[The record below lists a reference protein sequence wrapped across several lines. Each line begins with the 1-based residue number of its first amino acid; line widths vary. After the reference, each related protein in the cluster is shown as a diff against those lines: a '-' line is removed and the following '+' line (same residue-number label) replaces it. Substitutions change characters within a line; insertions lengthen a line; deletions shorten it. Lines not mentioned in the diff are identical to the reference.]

1 MGLKTAQRQLVAQIS
16 PVQEG
21 TTSANLPKG
30 PHGTTYGPKFN
41 LTNSNDPYYFTQVS
55 GGEITASVEK
65 VYSGGS
71 HKPEVLCAPM
81 EIGDVTITGNFEDS
95 GFVYENIQTL
105 RELVG
110 RVYYNIDV
118 FILDCGLKNPASQ
131 RTYSKALLVGLT
143 EPEGDASSGA
153 PTTFAL
159 TFAITDVSG
168 KVTTSA

>member
-1 MGLKTAQRQLVAQIS
+1 MGLKTAQRQLVAEIK
-16 PVQEG
+16 PVTAG
-21 TTSANLPKG
+21 TVNNVPVG
-30 PHGTTYGPKFN
+30 PHGTAVGPKFN
-41 LTNSNDPYYFTQVS
+41 TGNDPYYFTQIS

-81 EIGDVTITGNFEDS
+81 EIGDITLTSNFEED
-95 GFVYENIQTL
+95 GTIFNNITEM

-110 RVYYNIDV
+110 RCYYDITAY
-118 FILDCGLKNPASQ
+118 ILDCGLKNPATA
-131 RTYSKALLVGLT
+131 RYYNKALLVGIS

-168 KVTTSA
+168 KAAL

>member
-1 MGLKTAQRQLVAQIS
+1 MGLKTAQRQLVAEITPS
-16 PVQEG
+16 NVATG
-21 TTSANLPKG
+21 TNAPAG
-30 PHGTTYGPKFN
+30 PHGTTYGPSFK
-41 LTNSNDPYYFTQVS
+41 LGNDPYYFTQVS

-95 GFVYENIQTL
+95 GSIFENIQIL

-110 RVYYNIDV
+110 RVYYNIDCFV
-118 FILDCGLKNPASQ
+118 LDCGLKNPKTQ

-168 KVTTSA
+168 KVSAS